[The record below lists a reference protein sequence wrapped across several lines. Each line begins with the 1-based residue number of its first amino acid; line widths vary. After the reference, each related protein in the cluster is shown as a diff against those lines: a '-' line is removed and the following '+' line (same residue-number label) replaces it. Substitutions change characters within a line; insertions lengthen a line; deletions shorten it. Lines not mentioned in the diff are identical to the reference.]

1 MKTCTEHKFM
11 AKTLYSVQ
19 SKIMAK
25 NLYRQ
30 SSNLKYNPVFQVKS
44 IKGEKLFAYLVYC
57 ANSPVLLKVQE
68 GVQIRKKNCYHNNY
82 SQSNI
87 LKTHAT
93 PLSRSNVRH
102 HK

>member
-1 MKTCTEHKFM
+1 MKTCTERKFM

-68 GVQIRKKNCYHNNY
+68 GVQSGKRTTITTTIRKAIYLN
-82 SQSNI
+82 
-87 LKTHAT
+87 
-93 PLSRSNVRH
+93 SRNSPITQ
-102 HK
+102 